1 MYGRLHGPLGVLYL
15 QSAAPDIATVLND
28 NHCSL
33 FRTVVVETEQ
43 GDILSTP
50 GLIDSP
56 APEIGDTGSL
66 NFTGANLHHPAADYL
81 TTELAD
87 RKSDME
93 SSHFPVC
100 TRLSAFFWSKGTA
113 RSSMRGLSIRDP
125 RRHNASDTPCSRN
138 CAKND
143 IASEQ

>member
-1 MYGRLHGPLGVLYL
+1 MNIP
-15 QSAAPDIATVLND
+15 
-28 NHCSL
+28 SL
-33 FRTVVVETEQ
+33 RP
-43 GDILSTP
+43 P
-50 GLIDSP
+50 GLIHPP
-56 APEIGDTGSL
+56 APEIGEA
-66 NFTGANLHHPAADYL
+66 NFKGANLHHLAADYL

-87 RKSDME
+87 RNSDME

-100 TRLSAFFWSKGTA
+100 KRLSAFFWSNGTA
-113 RSSMRGLSIRDP
+113 RSSMRGLSIRDPSIRDP